1 MHRCESRSFRI
12 CGERER
18 EEIYTSSKKYEYER
32 ESVRK
37 IFGERFKISL
47 WRFTR
52 TNDIFINIILRTCI

>member
-1 MHRCESRSFRI
+1 MWR
-12 CGERER
+12 ERER

-47 WRFTR
+47 G
-52 TNDIFINIILRTCI
+52 DLRVP